1 MDAQEVARDRTL
13 EFFQILGDSQ
23 EGADAAG
30 NGNSQVQKSAQQNK
44 QRSQSVSKD
53 VVDFHRTSATVQG
66 VVAAAEKKL
75 ARLAKMVERTR
86 TLRSSNEAAMTQL
99 IANVK
104 GDMSQASEA
113 VATLDKLVDHITVKG
128 SQLHDHCLLVVDYL
142 ESRTMALAGRF
153 KTLLK
158 RRHAHMKSSSKRKQI
173 FGTEFAQLGQPL
185 RFGNSFDSA
194 AAAAAG
200 GAAPGSETAS
210 GAGEG
215 VDMVDIDLTTTSE
228 QSQLQL
234 IPEQD
239 YYQQRSQSMAGI
251 ESTIVELGGMF
262 DSLSTMIEAHGETI
276 DDISSN
282 VETSLSHSERA
293 VGELE
298 EAWRNADGNK
308 MLYFK
313 IFLILMSFM
322 AFFITFLA

>member
-13 EFFQILGDSQ
+13 EFFQILGNNQ
-23 EGADAAG
+23 ENADAAG
-30 NGNSQVQKSAQQNK
+30 SGNSQLQKRTQQSK
-44 QRSQSVSKD
+44 QRSQTVSKD
-53 VVDFHRTSATVQG
+53 VIDFHRTSATVQG

-128 SQLHDHCLLVVDYL
+128 SQLHDHCLRVVDYL
-142 ESRTMALAGRF
+142 ESRTMSLAGRF

-158 RRHAHMKSSSKRKQI
+158 KRHAHMKSSSKRKQI

-185 RFGNSFDSA
+185 RFGNNSDI
-194 AAAAAG
+194 AAG
-200 GAAPGSETAS
+200 GQGSEMAS
-210 GAGEG
+210 AGS
-215 VDMVDIDLTTTSE
+215 DMVDIDLTTTSE

-234 IPEQD
+234 IPEQN

-276 DDISSN
+276 DDISAN
-282 VETSLSHSERA
+282 VETSLTHSERA